1 MSHLQNARPDM
12 NMHDHILSETDWA
25 ADLFPVLAA
34 VPDEVAQVDLFRAHP
49 ALTSEQR
56 ATSRDKAMQITA
68 IARRTAGFF
77 QLKKL

>member
-1 MSHLQNARPDM
+1 M
-12 NMHDHILSETDWA
+12 NMHDHILSETDWV

-56 ATSRDKAMQITA
+56 ATSRDKAMQI
-68 IARRTAGFF
+68 FF
-77 QLKKL
+77 FHFQINIYNL